1 MYLIYNIIK
10 KMVFALCLLYSF
22 NIIVGKT
29 GFLLPINYFTITIL
43 ILFGIPG
50 VIGLILLMKL
60 V

>member
-29 GFLLPINYFTITIL
+29 GFLLPINYFTIAIL

>member
-10 KMVFALCLLYSF
+10 KMVFSLCLLYSF

-29 GFLLPINYFTITIL
+29 GFLLPINYYTIAL
-43 ILFGIPG
+43 LMLFGIPG
-50 VIGLILLMKL
+50 VIGLIILIKL

>member
-1 MYLIYNIIK
+1 MYFVYNLIK

-29 GFLLPINYFTITIL
+29 GLLLPINYYTIAIL
-43 ILFGIPG
+43 MLCGIPG
-50 VIGLILLMKL
+50 LIGLIVLIDL